1 MRSRSSIRNSVI
13 ASLLI
18 AATAALA
25 QGRLI
30 IGVASVIDGDTIE
43 IHGERIRL
51 YGIDAPERRQ
61 ECRRPDG
68 SLWQCGQQAALAL
81 QDHIG
86 RQPITCEQRDIDRYH
101 RTVARCRLASE
112 GVNAWL
118 VESGWAVAF
127 TRYSRE
133 YVEQEQRA
141 RTARRGIWSGD
152 FLMPWVWRKHM
163 GLQSAPTGLSV
174 NSRLRSKS
182 FSRNI

>member
-13 ASLLI
+13 AALLI

-51 YGIDAPERRQ
+51 FGIDAPESRQ

-68 SLWQCGQQAALAL
+68 SLWRCGQQAALAL

-86 RQPITCEQRDIDRYH
+86 RRPIKCEQRDIDRYH
-101 RTVARCRLASE
+101 RIVAQCRLAGE
-112 GVNAWL
+112 DINGWL
-118 VESGWAVAF
+118 VATGWAVAF
-127 TRYSRE
+127 TRYSRD
-133 YVEQEQRA
+133 YVQQEEEARA
-141 RTARRGIWSGD
+141 ERRGIWSGD
-152 FLMPWVWRKHM
+152 FAMPWDWRR
-163 GLQSAPTGLSV
+163 GE
-174 NSRLRSKS
+174 RLH
-182 FSRNI
+182 